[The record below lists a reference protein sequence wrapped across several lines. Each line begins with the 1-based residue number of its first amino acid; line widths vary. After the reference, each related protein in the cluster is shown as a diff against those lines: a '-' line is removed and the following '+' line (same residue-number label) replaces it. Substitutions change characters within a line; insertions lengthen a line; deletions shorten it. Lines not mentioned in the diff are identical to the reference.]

1 MTDRYFAAF
10 QCAEP
15 EAIDVMV
22 DFYGGLGT
30 FASWPP
36 RVRDYVVATTP
47 ANILDWTSA
56 YGFLLPPAALL
67 AREIP
72 VHVVCGGDSHPAV
85 RRANELLS
93 IHLREASFGVL
104 KGAAHFMI
112 ATHAAELADIVAR
125 HVTGRIGY
133 AMPAPLM

>member
-1 MTDRYFAAF
+1 M
-10 QCAEP
+10 
-15 EAIDVMV
+15 I
-22 DFYGGLGT
+22 DFYGGRGT

-47 ANILDWTSA
+47 VNILDWTSA
-56 YGFLLPPAALL
+56 YGYLLPPVGLL
-67 AREIP
+67 ALEIP

-93 IHLREASFGVL
+93 IHLRDASFGVL
-104 KGAAHFMI
+104 KRAAHFMI

-125 HVTGRIGY
+125 HVGRQI
-133 AMPAPLM
+133 AHPMPAPLIY